1 MAIDQNNRIE
11 EEGTGSTAMTALNSN
26 RQGWKVLRLV
36 FYSICRYIGIKLS
49 GDQFYFRES
58 IKRREFTDNLRE
70 SNLRLHEMDEIAF
83 TGRSSIR
90 RPSLRRES
98 LSDQG
103 KNFHPAI
110 QQQYLNNQS
119 KR

>member
-1 MAIDQNNRIE
+1 ME
-11 EEGTGSTAMTALNSN
+11 SSSVSCALLSCM
-26 RQGWKVLRLV
+26 LIFL
-36 FYSICRYIGIKLS
+36 YS
-49 GDQFYFRES
+49 RES

-70 SNLRLHEMDEIAF
+70 SNLRLHEMDECAF
-83 TGRSSIR
+83 TGRSSVR

-110 QQQYLNNQS
+110 QQQYLSNQS
-119 KR
+119 KRLVNEFLFLS

>member
-1 MAIDQNNRIE
+1 ME
-11 EEGTGSTAMTALNSN
+11 SSS
-26 RQGWKVLRLV
+26 VSCFLV
-36 FYSICRYIGIKLS
+36 SLPAKFLYS
-49 GDQFYFRES
+49 RES

-70 SNLRLHEMDEIAF
+70 SNLRLHEMDECAF
-83 TGRSSIR
+83 GGRSSVR

-110 QQQYLNNQS
+110 QQQYLSNQS
-119 KR
+119 KRLVNESPFESN